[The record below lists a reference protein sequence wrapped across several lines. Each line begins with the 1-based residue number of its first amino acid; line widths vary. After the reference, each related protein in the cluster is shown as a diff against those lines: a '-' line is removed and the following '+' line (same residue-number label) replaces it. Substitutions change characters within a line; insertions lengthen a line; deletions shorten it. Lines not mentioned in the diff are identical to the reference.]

1 MYRVNCPI
9 DRLTVEE
16 VLFEN
21 RTLFFREAM
30 LTDVLVLN
38 LISKKL
44 LATYLFRISSILEVG
59 LYL

>member
-30 LTDVLVLN
+30 STDVLVLN